1 MERVVTEVW
10 GPGRGGGL
18 GEGRWRVW
26 VWRRGGR
33 DWGREVERVD
43 MEERLGEGRTGKL
56 HSGVYYITEV

>member
-1 MERVVTEVW
+1 M
-10 GPGRGGGL
+10 GRGGR
-18 GEGRWRVW
+18 EGGWVERVD
-26 VWRRGGR
+26 VEERGGGR